1 MNPVKQYIVKVV
13 YYINSTFSR
22 KRLLITIPICNL
34 LKQFHIN
41 QSHISILR
49 ALVLVAF
56 FLLWINHQYIIAT
69 FLLVLNFLL
78 DLIDGDLARMLKT
91 DSDLGKFEDVT
102 VDNIMVIIFPL
113 ALIWQGLIS
122 GFLGAYYIYIVSL
135 SWWLSVIRLN
145 QREKTNWII
154 KPQAYALLHF
164 MRFWIITVLMFMYAF
179 WRVDIFWETI
189 LILSIILS
197 AISLYDYYQII
208 KVRLKSRN
216 QPH

>member
-1 MNPVKQYIVKVV
+1 
-13 YYINSTFSR
+13 
-22 KRLLITIPICNL
+22 
-34 LKQFHIN
+34 
-41 QSHISILR
+41 
-49 ALVLVAF
+49 
-56 FLLWINHQYIIAT
+56 
-69 FLLVLNFLL
+69 
-78 DLIDGDLARMLKT
+78 MLKT

-154 KPQAYALLHF
+154 KPQASALLHF